1 MINTNDRHT
10 NQEDTT
16 SSKLKLPRDP
26 AASMSLL
33 TQILMN
39 PMDAG
44 YTRIEGTHARSRI
57 WHKLIVFVA
66 AIALGLGIS
75 ATLTSLRA
83 PTRVDVVGSL
93 TDQVREQADSVMSL
107 DAQIAQLR
115 HNISAHGGGSALEAE
130 AKDPLTQLN
139 NASAPV
145 TGAGI
150 RITIT
155 ESQPVGLD
163 SDRHARGR
171 VKDQDL
177 RMIVNALW
185 AGRADAISING
196 IRLGPGS
203 FVRTAGQSI
212 IVNVTPIQPP
222 YIIEAIGNGPHLSV
236 AVLESDVGDYLSSVQ
251 SAYGISMN
259 TSLHTDLQLPSVDL
273 RELRYST
280 WQEDTQ

>member
-1 MINTNDRHT
+1 MLNKTPRHRPG
-10 NQEDTT
+10 DD
-16 SSKLKLPRDP
+16 PRASAHERPFDP

-44 YTRIEGTHARSRI
+44 YTKYEATHATPRL
-57 WHKLIVFVA
+57 WHKILVFIA
-66 AIALGLGIS
+66 AIALGLGITAS
-75 ATLTSLRA
+75 ITSLRA

-93 TDQVREQADSVMSL
+93 TDQVRAQADSVKDL
-107 DAQIAQLR
+107 DTQIAELR
-115 HNISAHGGGSALEAE
+115 HKISAQGGGSALEAE

-139 NASAPV
+139 NASAPLE
-145 TGAGI
+145 GSGI
-150 RITIT
+150 RVTIN
-155 ESQPVGLD
+155 EAQPVGLD

-171 VKDQDL
+171 VKDHDL

-185 AGRADAISING
+185 AGNADAISING
-196 IRLGPGS
+196 IRLGPGA
-203 FVRTAGQSI
+203 FIRTAGQSI

-251 SAYGISMN
+251 SAYGISIS
-259 TSLHTDLQLPSVDL
+259 TSLHTDLSLPSVDL